1 MIPKLYRVTG
11 SWPGKLFLSSRPRG
25 GDWLGDEVL
34 GWRRSGIDTVVSLL
48 TSEEEQELDLVE
60 EASEA
65 RKHDLAFV
73 SFPIPDR
80 GVPSNA
86 STLTNF
92 LENIHR
98 DLQHGKNV
106 LVHCRQGIRKNG
118 LRCCVLTCSGG
129 DGARISH
136 PRSFKRA
143 GSSHSGDTRTGKL
156 YLQNCGERQLKPLK
170 TLHSARIQI
179 KLDMFH
185 KMSTNDH
192 QSTTGHCCPN

>member
-106 LVHCRQGIRKNG
+106 LVHCRQGIG
-118 LRCCVLTCSGG
+118 
-129 DGARISH
+129 
-136 PRSFKRA
+136 
-143 GSSHSGDTRTGKL
+143 RTGLVAASLLVREGMEPELAIHEVSSVRGVHIPETPEQESCIYKIAA
-156 YLQNCGERQLKPLK
+156 NV
-170 TLHSARIQI
+170 
-179 KLDMFH
+179 
-185 KMSTNDH
+185 N
-192 QSTTGHCCPN
+192 